1 MRSMLQRIRIA
12 IVYLVSV
19 GSCVCS
25 GCGRPCDP
33 GHYVMF
39 VLHDLMLEA
48 LYAACSMLEALY
60 AAALYAAWTAL
71 SLSFS
76 LLHQPLCLSAP
87 SAAL

>member
-1 MRSMLQRIRIA
+1 
-12 IVYLVSV
+12 
-19 GSCVCS
+19 
-25 GCGRPCDP
+25 
-33 GHYVMF
+33 MF
-39 VLHDLMLEA
+39 VLHVLMLEA